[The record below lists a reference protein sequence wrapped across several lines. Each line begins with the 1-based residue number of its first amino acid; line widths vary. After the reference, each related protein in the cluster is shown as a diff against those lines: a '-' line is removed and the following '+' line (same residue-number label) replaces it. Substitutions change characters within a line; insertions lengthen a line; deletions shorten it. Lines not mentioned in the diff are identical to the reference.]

1 MAKVALDKT
10 ISLDGFIT
18 GPNPRPEAGLGEGGE
33 RIFEWMM
40 AAGADGE
47 PSRELSEAWDQLFGD
62 TFASTGAVIMG
73 RNMFDI
79 IDSPDGW
86 VAPDGMAFTWPCFVL
101 THRPLKNEVKGQTP
115 FTFVSDGIESAL
127 AQARAAAGDKDI
139 GIAGANV
146 FQQYLRAGLVDE
158 IHLHVVPVLL
168 GAGTRL
174 FDQLGVDHIELEQ
187 IRHLETPGATHLSFR
202 VVRDT

>member
-1 MAKVALDKT
+1 MGKVALDKS

-18 GPNPRPEAGLGEGGE
+18 GPNPRREAGLGDGGE
-33 RIFEWMM
+33 RIFAWMM
-40 AAGADGE
+40 ATNPGDE
-47 PSRELSEAWDQLFGD
+47 DSPLNEAWDQLFGD
-62 TFASTGAVIMG
+62 AFESTGAVIMG

-79 IDSPDGW
+79 IDSPNGW
-86 VAPDGMAFTWPCFVL
+86 VAPNGTAFTWPCFVL
-101 THRPLKNEVKGQTP
+101 THHPLEDGVKGPTP

-146 FQQYLRAGLVDE
+146 FQQYLRAGLIDE
-158 IHLHVVPVLL
+158 IHLHIAPVLL
-168 GAGTRL
+168 GAGTPL
-174 FDQLGVDHIELEQ
+174 FDHLVADHIELEQ

-202 VVRDT
+202 VVR

>member
-1 MAKVALDKT
+1 MAKLAVDKS

-18 GPNPRPEAGLGEGGE
+18 GPNPRPEAGLGDGGE

-40 AAGADGE
+40 AAPDGE
-47 PSRELSEAWDQLFGD
+47 GAREMNAAWDELFGNAF
-62 TFASTGAVIMG
+62 TTTGAVIMG

-79 IDSPDGW
+79 IDSPNGW
-86 VAPDGMAFTWPCFVL
+86 VAPDGTAFTWPCFVL
-101 THRPLKNEVKGQTP
+101 THRPLKNEIKGQTP

-127 AQARAAAGDKDI
+127 TQARAAAGGKDI

-146 FQQYLRAGLVDE
+146 FQQYLRAGHIDE

-168 GAGTRL
+168 GVGTPL
-174 FDQLGVDHIELEQ
+174 FDQLGPEHIELEQ
-187 IRHLETPGATHLSFR
+187 FRHLETPGATHLSYR
-202 VVRDT
+202 VVR